1 MCSLEA
7 GALTS
12 SVHLHPRDAWSL
24 HAAAGDDKGLHLP
37 LHMQLLHVEVHLV
50 LPLVVV
56 HVVVE
61 IVVVHMVV
69 ELVVLILVQYV
80 VALVV
85 VHMGVQMVPMMKHM
99 EQHVV
104 ISLQHTGGIFVQNQ
118 RA

>member
-1 MCSLEA
+1 M
-7 GALTS
+7 
-12 SVHLHPRDAWSL
+12 HLPPPRDAWSL

-50 LPLVVV
+50 LPLVL
-56 HVVVE
+56 
-61 IVVVHMVV
+61 VHMA
-69 ELVVLILVQYV
+69 VLTLVQYV

-85 VHMGVQMVPMMKHM
+85 VHMVVQTVPMMKHK